1 MRYKML
7 AKSVLWTRL
16 GGREM
21 IGYIKALEN
30 IADAIWYLNQVVDIT
45 DDDCQKVL
53 QGLQE
58 ASDTLTDSRNELC
71 GWCGAYKAADIGACD
86 HCRWR

>member
-1 MRYKML
+1 M
-7 AKSVLWTRL
+7 SSGQDWEVD
-16 GGREM
+16 M

-53 QGLQE
+53 QGLQQ

-71 GWCGAYKAADIGACD
+71 ERCGRYEEAHLGACD